1 MAPTKM
7 NFSYRKEIDGLRA
20 LAVLSIVLF
29 HAGFSAFKGG
39 YVGVDIF
46 FVISGFLITSIIAQ
60 DQQQGIFTF
69 RQFYERRARRLLPAL
84 FFVTFIAM
92 GFAWAWM
99 LPNEITEFSKS
110 ALSVLFFIANFFFW
124 NDSGYFSTSAEYRPL
139 LHTWSL
145 SVEEQFYLIF
155 PAFFVFGALIKRTY
169 ALGLLLLLGLCS
181 LGLSIWASI
190 HAPTFGF
197 FLLPTRAWEFVMGS
211 LSAHAVMS
219 RSLENIRQNVLINEG
234 IGAIGLLLI
243 IYSIFSF
250 NKNLPYP
257 GYWAV
262 LPTLGT
268 TLLLVFTT
276 QDTLLGKAL
285 GLRPVVVL
293 GLISYSTYL
302 WHQPLFAFLR
312 LRELEPLTPTV
323 SAVLVGISLLLG
335 YTTWRFIEPIWRT
348 KQLTSRKKSFRWFLF
363 LGACTFV
370 LFFLIVKYTGGYLF
384 RLTHLPKDYFQ
395 TSWINYKFQGLDAQL
410 CYTDDMKPCPLASFP
425 EAKRRILLVGD
436 SHAGDFGT
444 VFTRFLNNHQ
454 YSGAMFSVLGCGYLS
469 SLKDTTSNTSCSRA
483 RSLLLEMANRKTF
496 DTFLVVSA
504 GELHTTAEAVEF
516 KDLMDKL
523 LATGAK
529 VVLFDPRM
537 RLKYDPK
544 KAGVLRLNE
553 KNSVLEFDPSLSYAW
568 LDTLKQLSQHSNFSL
583 FDQNKPLLAIGC
595 ESSKCFNGH
604 TQDGHLIYR
613 DSTHLTDLGAKATF
627 DLFEGWYQTKLL
639 EK

>member
-1 MAPTKM
+1 M

-29 HAGFSAFKGG
+29 HAGFNAFKGG

-92 GFAWAWM
+92 GFAWVWM

-110 ALSVLFFIANFFFW
+110 ALSVLFFISNFFFW
-124 NDSGYFSTSAEYRPL
+124 NDSGYFSTSAEFRPL

-155 PAFFVFGALIKRTY
+155 PAIFVLGALIKRTY

-181 LGLSIWASI
+181 LGLSIWASV

-197 FLLPTRAWEFVMGS
+197 FLLPTRAWEFVIGS
-211 LSAHAVMS
+211 LSAYAVMS
-219 RSLENIRQNVLINEG
+219 RKIVKIRQNALINEG
-234 IGAIGLLLI
+234 IGVIGLLLI
-243 IYSIFSF
+243 IYSTFSF

-268 TLLLVFTT
+268 ALLLIFTT
-276 QDTLLGKAL
+276 QDTLLGKVL
-285 GLRPVVVL
+285 GFRPLVLL

-312 LRELEPLTPTV
+312 LRELDPLSPSV
-323 SAVLVGISLLLG
+323 SAALVCLSLLLG
-335 YTTWRFIEPIWRT
+335 YVTWRFIEPIWRT
-348 KQLTSRKKSFRWFLF
+348 KQLTYRKKSFRWFLF
-363 LGACTFV
+363 LGVCTFV

-395 TSWINYKFQGLDAQL
+395 TSWINYKFQGLDGQL
-410 CYTDDMKPCPLASFP
+410 CYTDDMKPCPVASFS
-425 EAKRRILLVGD
+425 EAKHRILLVGD

-444 VFTRFLNNHQ
+444 VFTRFLNSHQ

-469 SLKDTTSNTSCSRA
+469 NLKDTTSNTSCGRA
-483 RSLLLEMANRKTF
+483 RALLLEMANRKAF
-496 DTFLVVSA
+496 DTYLVISA

-529 VVLFDPRM
+529 VVLFEPRM

-544 KAGVLRLNE
+544 KAGVLRLND
-553 KNSVLEFDPSLSYAW
+553 KNTVLKFEPSLSYAW
-568 LDTLKQLSQHSNFSL
+568 LDVLQKLSQHSNFSL
-583 FDQNKPLLAIGC
+583 FDQNQPLLTIGC
-595 ESSKCFNGH
+595 ENSKCFNGH

-613 DSTHLTDLGAKATF
+613 DSTHLTDLGAKAAF
-627 DLFEGWYQTKLL
+627 DRFEGWYQNKLL